1 MMTTSIRLISD
12 GTMKRDGGC
21 MFGQV
26 PKAVWENRIVTDRR
40 NRMTLNLN
48 CLLIQLAGKNILVDT
63 GIGSKEVEGLRDE
76 YGLGPS
82 RLVKSLKALGVSPNQ
97 IDIVILTHLHF
108 EHTGGCTKLDRTGDL
123 IPTFPRA
130 THFMQRKC
138 WEEAQQPNERFQSVY
153 FEDDFLPIEESG
165 KLQLLDGDEE
175 ILPGLSVIVTNG
187 PSKGHQIVVTN
198 HGGEKVAFLGDL
210 VPTAH
215 HLDLAAIPAL
225 DHSPEDSLQQK
236 REILHQAE
244 RDGWLLVFSHGM
256 DRKAGYLERYDQLTR
271 LRPIDL

>member
-1 MMTTSIRLISD
+1 
-12 GTMKRDGGC
+12 
-21 MFGQV
+21 
-26 PKAVWENRIVTDRR
+26 
-40 NRMTLNLN
+40 MTLNLN

-63 GIGSKEVEGLRDE
+63 GVGSKEVEGLRDE

-108 EHTGGCTKLDRTGDL
+108 EHSGGCTKLDRTGDL

-130 THFMQRKC
+130 THFIQRKC

-175 ILPGLSVIVTNG
+175 ILPGLSVMVTNG

-225 DHSPEDSLQQK
+225 DQSPEDSLQQK

-244 RDGWLLVFSHGM
+244 KDGWLLVFSHGM